1 MLFSYEEKLT
11 KFGIVDPNFSHNGRE
26 LIKIFV
32 KKTFHNMKTII
43 ESILKSEREEKAVN
57 TGDNIL
63 ITNGPYDLFKL
74 IFSIFDIFKK
84 ENFKIKFIVEQFLSL
99 TKECIIQYIL
109 GADCVIS
116 RTDQDIDMEFLIA
129 IANNSNKI
137 NTQYEE
143 LIDQIKTMKILNDE
157 EVDEAASR
165 REIISLVMLT
175 SMNAIVRFVTDLSE
189 ELLIKFQENFM
200 TLDISNV
207 LEITFTT
214 YGKFIRYMQHSI
226 QKKTW
231 AEIVKSIVFN
241 YIKSLLTTAG
251 KKIKKIEDLTS
262 KIRNDKS
269 EILDAFKE
277 VAGENL
283 TQETLKILDDFINF
297 LEISPDMISLSCS
310 KIREF
315 NGPQFSISTVKA
327 LINLRCDLSKEEKND
342 AINSCKIVL
351 DNFSHEEGATSSFTT
366 KNSAL
371 LENLER
377 EINIKEQLERE
388 EENKEKVLE
397 GIEDS
402 IKTKKRRTMTLT
414 EFLNIDGLDET
425 DLDINP
431 EDEDMN
437 AKIAHLPTRKSL
449 AEFYADPN
457 ANRDTDIIYSGK
469 MLKKSSST
477 YQERFFQLKNGHL
490 YWYKSNYSKE
500 AQNHIPV
507 TEMKKIEAFKSCKF
521 KIIGFDKEYKFQC
534 KSEEEKEAWMNA
546 LNKEIKRIRGDSLK
560 KLDNVYEVKLKKKV
574 IVDYYNLPNI
584 YAEKLYMKK
593 RVDDAMRTE
602 NNFLSKDKKK

>member
-1 MLFSYEEKLT
+1 
-11 KFGIVDPNFSHNGRE
+11 
-26 LIKIFV
+26 
-32 KKTFHNMKTII
+32 MKTII

-116 RTDQDIDMEFLIA
+116 RTDLDIDKEFLIA

-143 LIDQIKTMKILNDE
+143 LIDQIKTMKILSDE

-189 ELLIKFQENFM
+189 ELLVKFQENFM
-200 TLDISNV
+200 TLEISNV

-231 AEIVKSIVFN
+231 AQIVKSIVFN

-251 KKIKKIEDLTS
+251 KKIKKIEDLTN
-262 KIRNDKS
+262 KIRNDKN
-269 EILDAFKE
+269 EILDAFKD

-297 LEISPDMISLSCS
+297 LEISPEMISLSCS

-351 DNFSHEEGATSSFTT
+351 DNFSHEEKPTSN
-366 KNSAL
+366 KNSEF

-397 GIEDS
+397 GMEDS
-402 IKTKKRRTMTLT
+402 IEVKMRRTITLT

-425 DLDINP
+425 DLDVNP
-431 EDEDMN
+431 EDEEKN
-437 AKIAHLPTRKSL
+437 AKIASFPTIRSL
-449 AEFYADPN
+449 GEFYGDPN
-457 ANRDTDIIYSGK
+457 SKRDTDIIYSGK

-490 YWYKSNYSKE
+490 YWYKSNLSKE

-521 KIIGFDKEYKFQC
+521 IIIGTDKDYKFQC

-546 LNKEIKRIRGDSLK
+546 LTNEIKRIRGDSHK
-560 KLDNVYEVKLKKKV
+560 KLDSVYEVKLKKKV

-593 RVDDAMRTE
+593 RVDVAMKSE
-602 NNFLSKDKKK
+602 NHFLSKDKKK